1 MTALENR
8 RDCLYPQGRW
18 GATLPAT
25 AAGHRKSCGLRMG
38 TENLILLLIE
48 AGFYFVFMVGLLHL
62 RHQLGIGVFVAAL
75 GVMHFLET
83 YLAAVF
89 YIELPFGVISPG
101 SSVLFSGKLMMILLL
116 YVKEDAAVVRAPI
129 YGLLAGNFLTVG
141 LGFFLRHHQTV
152 SAVPGRVADLAFID
166 EMGWL
171 MLWGTMMLYVDSLAI
186 ILLYERLG
194 RVFRQSTAMRFF
206 VVGVVVL
213 TFDQIGFFS
222 ALHFLNGAPIE
233 VFWGGWIAK
242 MMAACAYAVLIAIYL
257 YYSRISAI
265 PVSPRPIS
273 DIFAD
278 LTFRERYEDLL
289 DRSGRDALTGVYDR
303 SRLEFEAPRLLSAML
318 VEGKPLGLMII
329 DADHFKDVN
338 DRFGHLAGDG
348 VLRDTAACLQRVL
361 RSGDRLF
368 RFGGEEFVVICEN
381 IPPEAGADHA
391 EMLRQAVEA
400 DIRRPDGAPVTVSI
414 GVANSYNDGTTLNAL
429 LSTADARLYAA
440 KNAGRNR
447 VVAS

>member
-1 MTALENR
+1 
-8 RDCLYPQGRW
+8 
-18 GATLPAT
+18 
-25 AAGHRKSCGLRMG
+25 MG

-48 AGFYFVFMVGLLHL
+48 AGFYFVFMVGILHL
-62 RHQLGIGVFVAAL
+62 RHQIGIGVFVAAL

-141 LGFFLRHHQTV
+141 LSLLLRHHQTIG
-152 SAVPGRVADLAFID
+152 AVPGRIADLAFID

-171 MLWGTMMLYVDSLAI
+171 MLWGTTLLYIDALAI

-194 RVFRQSTAMRFF
+194 RVFRKSTAMRFF
-206 VVGVVVL
+206 VSGVAVL
-213 TFDQIGFFS
+213 TFDQIGFFA
-222 ALHFLNGAPIE
+222 ALHFLNGAPVE

-242 MMAACAYAVLIAIYL
+242 MMAACAYAILITIYL
-257 YYSRISAI
+257 HYSRISAI
-265 PVSPRPIS
+265 PVSPRPIA

-303 SRLEFEAPRLLSAML
+303 SRLEFEAPRVLAAML
-318 VEGKPLGLMII
+318 AAGKPMALMII

-348 VLRDTAACLQRVL
+348 VLKETAACLQRAL
-361 RSGDRLF
+361 RGSDRLF
-368 RFGGEEFVVICEN
+368 RFGGEEFVVICEDIAPAAGN
-381 IPPEAGADHA
+381 ARAEA
-391 EMLRQAVEA
+391 LRQTVETE
-400 DIRRPDGAPVTVSI
+400 IRRPDGVPVTVSI
-414 GVANSYNDGTTLNAL
+414 GVSNSYSDGTTLNAL
-429 LSTADARLYAA
+429 LSAADARLYAA

-447 VVAS
+447 VVMS

>member
-1 MTALENR
+1 
-8 RDCLYPQGRW
+8 
-18 GATLPAT
+18 
-25 AAGHRKSCGLRMG
+25 MG

-62 RHQLGIGVFVAAL
+62 RHQIGIGVFVAAL

-152 SAVPGRVADLAFID
+152 GAVPGRVADLAFID

-171 MLWGTMMLYVDSLAI
+171 MLLGTTLLYLDSLGI

-194 RVFRQSTAMRFF
+194 RVFKKSTATRFF
-206 VVGVVVL
+206 VSGVIVL
-213 TFDQIGFFS
+213 TFDQVGFYA
-222 ALHFLNGAPIE
+222 ALHFLNNAPME

-242 MMAACAYAVLIAIYL
+242 MMAACAYAVMMTVYL
-257 YYSRISAI
+257 HYSRISAI

-318 VEGKPLGLMII
+318 AAGKPMALMII

-338 DRFGHLAGDG
+338 DRFGHLAGDE
-348 VLRDTAACLQRVL
+348 VLKTVATCLQRAMRGNDKV
-361 RSGDRLF
+361 F
-368 RFGGEEFVVICEN
+368 RFGGEEFVILSEDITPDVGTDRA
-381 IPPEAGADHA
+381 EA
-391 EMLRQAVEA
+391 LRRMVE
-400 DIRRPDGAPVTVSI
+400 DEVRRPDGISVTVSI
-414 GVANSYNDGTTLNAL
+414 GVANSYSDGTTLNAL
-429 LSTADARLYAA
+429 LSAADARLYAA

-447 VVAS
+447 VISTAAPAASSGFEA

>member
-1 MTALENR
+1 
-8 RDCLYPQGRW
+8 
-18 GATLPAT
+18 
-25 AAGHRKSCGLRMG
+25 MG

-48 AGFYFVFMVGLLHL
+48 AGFYFVFMVAILHM

-141 LGFFLRHHQTV
+141 LGFFLRHHQTIG
-152 SAVPGRVADLAFID
+152 AVRGRVADLAFID

-171 MLWGTMMLYVDSLAI
+171 MLWGTMLLYVDSLAI

-194 RVFRQSTAMRFF
+194 RVFRRSTTMRFF
-206 VVGVVVL
+206 VAGVVVL
-213 TFDQIGFFS
+213 TFDQIGFYA
-222 ALHFLNGAPIE
+222 ALNFLNGAPIA

-242 MMAACAYAVLIAIYL
+242 MMAACAYAVLISVYL

-265 PVSPRPIS
+265 PVSTRPIS

-303 SRLEFEAPRLLSAML
+303 SRLEFEAPRMLSSMMAA
-318 VEGKPLGLMII
+318 GKPMALMIV
-329 DADHFKDVN
+329 DADHFKDIN
-338 DRFGHLAGDG
+338 DHFGHLAGDS
-348 VLRDTAACLQRVL
+348 VLKDLAGRLQASV

-368 RFGGEEFVVICEN
+368 RFGGEEFVVICEDLG
-381 IPPEAGADHA
+381 PEAGRAHA
-391 EMLRQAVEA
+391 EALRALVEA
-400 DIRRPDGAPVTVSI
+400 EIRRPDGVAVTVSI
-414 GVANSYNDGTTLNAL
+414 GVANSYTDGTTLNAL
-429 LSTADARLYAA
+429 LSAADTRLYAA
-440 KNAGRNR
+440 KSAGRNR
-447 VVAS
+447 VVAD

>member
-1 MTALENR
+1 
-8 RDCLYPQGRW
+8 
-18 GATLPAT
+18 
-25 AAGHRKSCGLRMG
+25 MG
-38 TENLILLLIE
+38 IENLILLLIE
-48 AGFYFVFMVGLLHL
+48 AGFYFVFMVGILHL
-62 RHQLGIGVFVAAL
+62 RHQLGIGVFIAAL

-89 YIELPFGVISPG
+89 YVELPFGVISPG

-141 LGFFLRHHQTV
+141 LSFLLRHHQTV
-152 SAVPGRVADLAFID
+152 GAVPGRIADLAFID

-171 MLWGTMMLYVDSLAI
+171 MLWGTTLLYIDALAI

-194 RVFRQSTAMRFF
+194 RVFKKRTAMRFF
-206 VVGVVVL
+206 VAGVAVL
-213 TFDQIGFFS
+213 TFDQVGFFA

-242 MMAACAYAVLIAIYL
+242 MMAACAYAVLISVYL
-257 YYSRISAI
+257 HYSRISAI
-265 PVSPRPIS
+265 PVSPRPIA

-303 SRLEFEAPRLLSAML
+303 SRLEFEAPRVLSAML
-318 VEGKPLGLMII
+318 AAGKPMALMIV

-348 VLRDTAACLQRVL
+348 VLKDIAASLQRAL
-361 RSGDRLF
+361 RTSDRLF
-368 RFGGEEFVVICEN
+368 RFGGEEFVVICEDMSVETG
-381 IPPEAGADHA
+381 IERA
-391 EMLRQAVEA
+391 EMLRRTVEA
-400 DIRRPDGAPVTVSI
+400 EIRWPDGVPVTVSI
-414 GVANSYNDGTTLNAL
+414 GVSNSYRDGTTLNAL
-429 LSTADARLYAA
+429 LSAADARLYAA

-447 VVAS
+447 IMAD

>member
-1 MTALENR
+1 
-8 RDCLYPQGRW
+8 
-18 GATLPAT
+18 
-25 AAGHRKSCGLRMG
+25 MG
-38 TENLILLLIE
+38 TENLILLLVE

-141 LGFFLRHHQTV
+141 LSFFLRHHQTIG
-152 SAVPGRVADLAFID
+152 AVPGRIADLAFID

-171 MLWGTMMLYVDSLAI
+171 MLWGTVLLYVDSLAI

-194 RVFRQSTAMRFF
+194 RVFKKSTALRFF
-206 VVGVVVL
+206 VSGVAVL
-213 TFDQIGFFS
+213 TFDQIGFYS
-222 ALHFLNGAPIE
+222 ALHFLNGAPIA

-242 MMAACAYAVLIAIYL
+242 MLAACIYAVLITVYL

-265 PVSPRPIS
+265 PVSPRPIA

-289 DRSGRDALTGVYDR
+289 DRPGRDALTGVYDR
-303 SRLEFEAPRLLSAML
+303 SRLEFEAPRVLSSML
-318 VEGKPLGLMII
+318 VDGRPLALMII

-348 VLRDTAACLQRVL
+348 VLKETAACLQRAL
-361 RSGDRLF
+361 RTTDRLF
-368 RFGGEEFVVICEN
+368 RFGGEEFVVICEDLA
-381 IPPEAGADHA
+381 PAAGADRA
-391 EMLRQAVEA
+391 EALRRTVEME
-400 DIRRPDGAPVTVSI
+400 IRRPDGVPVTVSI
-414 GVANSYNDGTTLNAL
+414 GVANSYADGTTLNAL
-429 LSTADARLYAA
+429 LSAADSRLYAA

-447 VVAS
+447 VISG

>member
-1 MTALENR
+1 
-8 RDCLYPQGRW
+8 
-18 GATLPAT
+18 
-25 AAGHRKSCGLRMG
+25 MG

-48 AGFYFVFMVGLLHL
+48 AGFYFVFMVGILHL
-62 RHQLGIGVFVAAL
+62 RHQIGIGVFVAAL

-141 LGFFLRHHQTV
+141 LSLLLRHHHTV
-152 SAVPGRVADLAFID
+152 GAVPGRIADLAFID

-171 MLWGTMMLYVDSLAI
+171 MLWGTMLLYVDSLAI

-194 RVFRQSTAMRFF
+194 RVFKKNIAMRFF
-206 VVGVVVL
+206 VSGVAVL
-213 TFDQIGFFS
+213 TFDQIGFYS
-222 ALHFLNGAPIE
+222 ALHFLNNAPVE
-233 VFWGGWIAK
+233 VFWGGWVAK
-242 MMAACAYAVLIAIYL
+242 MLAACAYAVLITIYL

-265 PVSPRPIS
+265 PVSPRPIA

-289 DRSGRDALTGVYDR
+289 DRSGRDALTGIYDR
-303 SRLEFEAPRLLSAML
+303 SRLEFEAPRMLSAML
-318 VEGKPLGLMII
+318 AEGKPLGLMII

-348 VLRDTAACLQRVL
+348 VLKATAACLQRAL
-361 RSGDRLF
+361 RGSDRLF
-368 RFGGEEFVVICEN
+368 RFGGEEFVVLCED
-381 IPPEAGADHA
+381 IAPEAGAERA
-391 EMLRQAVEA
+391 ETLRKLVEA
-400 DIRRPDGAPVTVSI
+400 EIRRPDGVPVTVSI

-429 LSTADARLYAA
+429 LSAADSRLYAA

-447 VVAS
+447 VVFA

>member
-1 MTALENR
+1 
-8 RDCLYPQGRW
+8 
-18 GATLPAT
+18 
-25 AAGHRKSCGLRMG
+25 MG
-38 TENLILLLIE
+38 IENLILLLIE

-62 RHQLGIGVFVAAL
+62 RHQLGIGVFIAAL

-141 LGFFLRHHQTV
+141 LSFFLRHHQTIGV
-152 SAVPGRVADLAFID
+152 VPGRIADLAFID

-171 MLWGTMMLYVDSLAI
+171 MLWGTTLLYLDSLAI

-194 RVFRQSTAMRFF
+194 RVFKKNTALRFF
-206 VVGVVVL
+206 VSGIVVL
-213 TFDQIGFFS
+213 TFDQIGFFA
-222 ALHFLNGAPIE
+222 ALHFLNGAPTE

-242 MMAACAYAVLIAIYL
+242 MLAASAYAVLITVYL
-257 YYSRISAI
+257 HYSRISAI

-303 SRLEFEAPRLLSAML
+303 SRLEFEAPRMLSAML
-318 VEGKPLGLMII
+318 AEGKPMTLMII

-348 VLRDTAACLQRVL
+348 VLKDIAASLQRAL
-361 RSGDRLF
+361 RTSDRLF
-368 RFGGEEFVVICEN
+368 RFGGEEFVVICED
-381 IPPEAGADHA
+381 ISPAVGTERAQ
-391 EMLRQAVEA
+391 MLRQAVEA
-400 DIRRPDGAPVTVSI
+400 EIRRPDGVPVTVSI
-414 GVANSYNDGTTLNAL
+414 GIANSYSDGTTLNAL
-429 LSTADARLYAA
+429 LSAADARLYAA
-440 KNAGRNR
+440 KNGGRNR
-447 VVAS
+447 VISSESV

>member
-1 MTALENR
+1 
-8 RDCLYPQGRW
+8 
-18 GATLPAT
+18 
-25 AAGHRKSCGLRMG
+25 MG

-48 AGFYFVFMVGLLHL
+48 AGFYFVFMVGILHL
-62 RHQLGIGVFVAAL
+62 RHQIGIGVFVAAL

-141 LGFFLRHHQTV
+141 LSLFLRHHQTIG
-152 SAVPGRVADLAFID
+152 AVPGRIADLAFID

-171 MLWGTMMLYVDSLAI
+171 MLWGTMLLYVDSLAI

-194 RVFRQSTAMRFF
+194 RVFRKNTAMRFF
-206 VVGVVVL
+206 VSGVAVL
-213 TFDQIGFFS
+213 TFDQIGFYA
-222 ALHFLNGAPIE
+222 ALHFLNGAPVE

-242 MMAACAYAVLIAIYL
+242 MMAACAYAVLITVYL
-257 YYSRISAI
+257 YYSRISAM

-303 SRLEFEAPRLLSAML
+303 SRLEFEAPRMLSAML
-318 VEGKPLGLMII
+318 AAGKPMALMII

-348 VLRDTAACLQRVL
+348 VLRDTAACLQRAL
-361 RSGDRLF
+361 RGGDRIF
-368 RFGGEEFVVICEN
+368 RFGGEEFVVICED
-381 IPPEAGADHA
+381 IEPEVGAERA
-391 EMLRQAVEA
+391 EELRRTVEA
-400 DIRRPDGAPVTVSI
+400 EIRRPDDVPVTVSI
-414 GVANSYNDGTTLNAL
+414 GIANSYNDGTTLNAL
-429 LSTADARLYAA
+429 LSAADARLYAA

-447 VVAS
+447 VISR

>member
-1 MTALENR
+1 
-8 RDCLYPQGRW
+8 
-18 GATLPAT
+18 
-25 AAGHRKSCGLRMG
+25 MG
-38 TENLILLLIE
+38 IENLILLLIE

-62 RHQLGIGVFVAAL
+62 RHQLGIGVFIAAL

-141 LGFFLRHHQTV
+141 LGFFLRHHQTIGV
-152 SAVPGRVADLAFID
+152 VPGRIADLAFID

-171 MLWGTMMLYVDSLAI
+171 MLWGTTLLYLDSLVI

-194 RVFRQSTAMRFF
+194 RVFRKSTAMRFF
-206 VVGVVVL
+206 VSGVAVL
-213 TFDQIGFFS
+213 TFDQIGFFA
-222 ALHFLNGAPIE
+222 ALHFLNGAPPE

-242 MMAACAYAVLIAIYL
+242 MMAASAYAVLITIYL
-257 YYSRISAI
+257 HYSRISAI

-303 SRLEFEAPRLLSAML
+303 SRLEFEAPRILSAML
-318 VEGKPLGLMII
+318 AEGKPMALMII
-329 DADHFKDVN
+329 DADHFKQVN

-348 VLRDTAACLQRVL
+348 VLKETAACLQRVL
-361 RSGDRLF
+361 RAGDRLF
-368 RFGGEEFVVICEN
+368 RFGGEEFVVICEDM
-381 IPPEAGADHA
+381 PPAVGADRA
-391 EMLRQAVEA
+391 EMLRRTVEA
-400 DIRRPDGAPVTVSI
+400 EIRRPDGVTVTVSI
-414 GVANSYNDGTTLNAL
+414 GVANSYSDGTTLNAL
-429 LSTADARLYAA
+429 LSAADARLYAA

-447 VVAS
+447 VVSS

>member
-1 MTALENR
+1 MM
-8 RDCLYPQGRW
+8 
-18 GATLPAT
+18 GA
-25 AAGHRKSCGLRMG
+25 
-38 TENLILLLIE
+38 ENLILLLVE
-48 AGFYFVFMVGLLHL
+48 AGFYFVFMVSLLHL

-89 YIELPFGVISPG
+89 YVELPFGVISPG

-141 LGFFLRHHQTV
+141 LSLFLRHHQTV

-171 MLWGTMMLYVDSLAI
+171 MLWGTMLLYIDAIAI

-194 RVFRQSTAMRFF
+194 RVFKKSTAMRFF
-206 VVGVVVL
+206 VSGVAVL
-213 TFDQIGFFS
+213 TFDQIGFFA
-222 ALHFLNGAPIE
+222 ALHFLNGAPVA

-242 MMAACAYAVLIAIYL
+242 MLAACAYAVLITIYL
-257 YYSRISAI
+257 HYSRISAI

-289 DRSGRDALTGVYDR
+289 DRSGRDALTGVFDR
-303 SRLEFEAPRLLSAML
+303 SRLEFEAPRVLSAML
-318 VEGKPLGLMII
+318 AQGKPMTLMII
-329 DADHFKDVN
+329 DADRFKDVN
-338 DRFGHLAGDG
+338 DQFGHLAGDG
-348 VLRDTAACLQRVL
+348 VLKAVAGCLQRSL
-361 RSGDRLF
+361 RSSDRLF
-368 RFGGEEFVVICEN
+368 RFGGEEFVIICEDL
-381 IPPEAGADHA
+381 PPLAGAERA
-391 EMLRQAVEA
+391 ETLRETVEA
-400 DIRRPDGAPVTVSI
+400 EIRRPDGLPITVSI
-414 GVANSYNDGTTLNAL
+414 GVANSYVDGTTLNAL
-429 LSTADARLYAA
+429 LSTADSRLYAA

-447 VVAS
+447 VIAA